1 MRVSFTPSENTVPYF
16 LVGFGVFLGLML
28 VGEWLFFARDLTAM
42 LLGTALTLPLNVAIV
57 FGGYWLSRREYSF
70 DRSLRIAAWVVAGV
84 VLFTLMNL
92 VLMAIISPESL
103 WYAVGWLRWAISTS
117 AAIALLIGIIEARAI
132 EREVAAEQAALEAE
146 YIDAQRE
153 WLDYLN
159 ALLRHEVLNNANV
172 ISGYA
177 SVLLEDEDVPESS
190 RDRLAVIHRQSRE
203 MADVVRDVRILLES
217 LEEPPTF
224 EATDLSAVLK
234 REVESLR
241 NLPEDVDVEAS
252 IPESAFVRADDL
264 LPRLFSNLLAN
275 AVEHNDSPTPRVRV
289 TVETGP
295 ETVRVRIE
303 DDGPG
308 IPEGKLERLFE
319 RDIAGNGDHGIGLY
333 LVRRLADR
341 YDGTVEVTATG
352 PEGTVFTV
360 ELPRVRTDT
369 EQSSVPSTSE
379 AAVSIEAPQ

>member
-1 MRVSFTPSENTVPYF
+1 MRVSFTPNENTVPHL
-16 LVGFGVFLGLML
+16 LVGFGVLLGLML
-28 VGEWLFFARDLTAM
+28 VGEWLFFARDVTAM
-42 LLGTALTLPLNVAIV
+42 LLGAVLTLPLNGAIV
-57 FGGYWLSRREYSF
+57 FGGYWLSRREYSV
-70 DRSLRIAAWVVAGV
+70 DRQLRIAAWVVAGV
-84 VLFTLMNL
+84 VCFTLMNL
-92 VLMAIISPESL
+92 ALMAIISPESL
-103 WYAVGWLRWAISTS
+103 WYAVGWLRWAITTS

-132 EREVAAEQAALEAE
+132 EREVAAEQAALETE
-146 YIDAQRE
+146 YVDAQRE

-159 ALLRHEVLNNANV
+159 ALLRHEVLNNANI
-172 ISGYA
+172 ISGYT
-177 SVLLEDEDVPESS
+177 SVLLEDEDVSESS

-234 REVESLR
+234 REAESLR

-308 IPEGKLERLFE
+308 IPEGKLEGLFE
-319 RDIAGNGDHGIGLY
+319 RGIAGNGDHGIGLY

-352 PEGTVFTV
+352 PEGTVLTV

-369 EQSSVPSTSE
+369 ERSSREPPNE
-379 AAVSIEAPQ
+379 PESIEAPQ